1 MKYYKQLDNELKGSL
16 TTDSFQ
22 QDAVLVLKTIFFLRD
37 QPVTFS
43 LEINHLLLYMLRW

>member
-43 LEINHLLLYMLRW
+43 SLEINHLLLYMLR